1 MDIEKFVQRVKYFCE
16 LKGIK
21 PTVAL
26 REAGVGT
33 SLINNMEAR
42 GSIPSVEKVQQLAQ
56 FLGVTVSELLGETLP
71 DDSIDEDLNPT
82 QHRLLEIF
90 DRGIEKETPSG
101 EGDLS
106 EVKKQFLER
115 LNQMSDA
122 EVRKVNE
129 LLDVLD
135 PMFKGQ

>member
-1 MDIEKFVQRVKYFCE
+1 MDAEKFVKSVKYFCN
-16 LKGIK
+16 LKDIK
-21 PTVAL
+21 PTVAC
-26 REAGVGT
+26 RESGAGERLLENVK
-33 SLINNMEAR
+33 R

-106 EVKKQFLER
+106 EVKKRILER

-122 EVRKVNE
+122 EVKKVNE